1 MVRCKGGKNMNLK
14 KLMNDFL
21 QDYLN
26 QNKIKFSEWSININ
40 NQVGFG
46 DYSSNIA
53 LKLANVLKKTP
64 IEIAKNIANHPNVS
78 ENVFSLSASKPGFV
92 NFHVSNNYYLEIL
105 KQIISESE
113 NFGKKIKLN
122 KSANVEFVSS
132 NPTGPLTV
140 GHGRQ
145 AILGDMVSNI
155 LTWSGYDVTREY
167 YYNDAGKQMR
177 VLAESCYAKYAQQ
190 IGKDVKMPENGYVGT
205 YLDEIAEKIVY
216 KYGKD
221 LESDDPIFRDLTE
234 KEIFSNIKN
243 TLDSIGIKFDVFTK
257 EGTFY
262 KNGAIDNV
270 LKTLEEKNLSY
281 EKDGAV
287 WFKTSSLDK
296 GEDKVL
302 VKSTGEPTYRLPDIA
317 YHADKID
324 RGFDL
329 IVDIFGADHIDT
341 YPDVILGLKCL
352 DKKTDHI
359 KVVIHQF
366 VTIKK
371 GGEVVKMSTRKANFI
386 TLDELK
392 EKLNPDIIRYFFIM
406 RGANSHLDFDLDLAK
421 DESEK
426 NPVYYLQYAN
436 ARISNLLKRYDL
448 EISAKNDINYS
459 LLKEKDEIALAKLL
473 SEFPSKMEDVLHS
486 LEPRKIATYLEEVAS
501 AYHKF
506 YGNHKVINPQNA
518 DLSLARKKLCE
529 ATKIILTNGLSIL
542 GISAPERM

>member
-1 MVRCKGGKNMNLK
+1 MKLN
-14 KLMNDFL
+14 KLMHDFL
-21 QDYLN
+21 QDYLD
-26 QNKIKFSEWSININ
+26 QNKVEFSDWSINVN
-40 NQVGFG
+40 NQEGFG

-53 LKLANVLKKTP
+53 LKLAKILKKAP
-64 IEIAKNIANHPNVS
+64 IEIAKSIANHPNTS
-78 ENVFSLSASKPGFV
+78 ENVFTLSSSEPGFV
-92 NFHVSNNYYLEIL
+92 NFHISNDYYLKIL

-113 NFGKKIKLN
+113 NFGKKKKLN
-122 KSANVEFVSS
+122 QSANVEFVSS

-155 LTWSGYDVTREY
+155 LTWNGYDVTREY

-177 VLAESCYAKYAQQ
+177 VLAESCYAKYSQQ
-190 IGKDVKMPENGYVGT
+190 IGKKVEMPENGYVGT
-205 YLDEIAEKIVY
+205 YLDEIAEKIIN
-216 KYGKD
+216 KHGKD
-221 LESDDPIFRDLTE
+221 LESDNPIFRDFTE
-234 KEIFSNIKN
+234 KEIFENIKN

-262 KNGAIDNV
+262 ENGAIEDV
-270 LKTLEEKNLSY
+270 LKILKEKNLSY

-287 WFKTSSLDK
+287 WFKTSNLNK
-296 GEDKVL
+296 EEDKVL
-302 VKSTGEPTYRLPDIA
+302 VKSSGEPTYRLPDIA
-317 YHADKID
+317 YHADKVD

-371 GGEVVKMSTRKANFI
+371 SGEIVKMSTRKANFI

-392 EKLNPDIIRYFFIM
+392 DELSSDIIRYFFIM

-436 ARISNLLKRYDL
+436 ARISNLLKRYDKEIPL
-448 EISAKNDINYS
+448 ESKIDYS
-459 LLKEKDEIALAKLL
+459 QLKEKDEIALAKLL
-473 SEFPSKMEDVLHS
+473 SEFPSKMEHVLHS
-486 LEPRKIATYLEEVAS
+486 LEPRKIATYLEEVAA

-506 YGNHKVINPQNA
+506 YGNHKVINPQNTG
-518 DLSLARKKLCE
+518 LSSARKKLCE

>member
-1 MVRCKGGKNMNLK
+1 MKLK
-14 KLMNDFL
+14 KLMHDFL
-21 QDYLN
+21 QDYLD
-26 QNKIKFSEWSININ
+26 QYKIEFSEWSVNVN
-40 NQVGFG
+40 NQEGFG

-53 LKLANVLKKTP
+53 LKLAKVLKKAP
-64 IEIAKNIANHPNVS
+64 IEIAENIAIHPNAS
-78 ENVFSLSASKPGFV
+78 ENVFTLSSSQPGFV
-92 NFHVSNNYYLEIL
+92 NFHISNDYYLRIL

-113 NFGKKIKLN
+113 NFGKKKKLN

-155 LTWSGYDVTREY
+155 LTWNGYNVTREY

-177 VLAESCYAKYAQQ
+177 VLAESCYAKYAKQV
-190 IGKDVKMPENGYVGT
+190 GKNVEMPENGYVGT
-205 YLDEIAEKIVY
+205 YLDEIAEKIINEH
-216 KYGKD
+216 GKD
-221 LESDDPIFRDLTE
+221 LESDNPIFRDFTE
-234 KEIFSNIKN
+234 KEIFANIEN
-243 TLDSIGIKFDVFTK
+243 TLENLGIKFDVFTK

-262 KNGAIDNV
+262 KNGAINSV
-270 LKTLEEKNLSY
+270 LKILKEKNLSY

-287 WFKTSSLDK
+287 WFKTSSLNK
-296 GEDKVL
+296 EEDKVL
-302 VKSTGEPTYRLPDIA
+302 VKSSGEPTYRLPDIA
-317 YHADKID
+317 YHADKVD

-352 DKKTDHI
+352 DKKTEHI

-371 GGEVVKMSTRKANFI
+371 GGEIVKMSTRKANFI

-392 EKLNPDIIRYFFIM
+392 DELSSDIIRYFFIM

-436 ARISNLLKRYDL
+436 ARISNLLKRYDK
-448 EISAKNDINYS
+448 EISIDSKINYS
-459 LLKEKDEIALAKLL
+459 LLKEKDEIALVKLL
-473 SEFPSKMEDVLHS
+473 SEFPIKMEDVLHS
-486 LEPRKIATYLEEVAS
+486 LEPRKIATYLEEVAA

-506 YGNHKVINPQNA
+506 YGNHKVINPQNT
-518 DLSLARKKLCE
+518 DLSAARKKLCE

>member
-1 MVRCKGGKNMNLK
+1 MKLK
-14 KLMNDFL
+14 KLMHDFL
-21 QDYLN
+21 QDYLD
-26 QNKIKFSEWSININ
+26 QNKIEFSEWSVNVN
-40 NQVGFG
+40 NQEGFG

-53 LKLANVLKKTP
+53 LKLAKILKKAP
-64 IEIAKNIANHPNVS
+64 IEIAEKIAIHPNAS
-78 ENVFSLSASKPGFV
+78 ENVFTLSASQPGFV
-92 NFHVSNNYYLEIL
+92 NFHISNDYYLKIL
-105 KQIISESE
+105 ELIINESE
-113 NFGKKIKLN
+113 NFGKKKKLN

-155 LTWSGYDVTREY
+155 LTWNGYNVTREY

-177 VLAESCYAKYAQQ
+177 VLAESCYAKYAKQV
-190 IGKDVKMPENGYVGT
+190 GKDVEMPENGYLGT
-205 YLDEIAEKIVY
+205 YLDEIAEKIINEH
-216 KYGKD
+216 GKD
-221 LESDDPIFRDLTE
+221 LESDNPIFRDFTE
-234 KEIFSNIKN
+234 KEIFANIEN
-243 TLDSIGIKFDVFTK
+243 TLENLGIKFDVFTK

-270 LKTLEEKNLSY
+270 LKILKEKNLSY

-287 WFKTSSLDK
+287 WFKTSSLNK
-296 GEDKVL
+296 EEDKVL
-302 VKSTGEPTYRLPDIA
+302 VKSSGEPTYRLPDIA
-317 YHADKID
+317 YHADKVD

-352 DKKTDHI
+352 DKKTEHI

-371 GGEVVKMSTRKANFI
+371 GGEIVKMSTRKANFI

-392 EKLNPDIIRYFFIM
+392 DELSSDIIRYFFIM

-436 ARISNLLKRYDL
+436 ARISNLLKRYDK
-448 EISAKNDINYS
+448 EISSGSKIDYS
-459 LLKEKDEIALAKLL
+459 LLKEKDEIALVKLL
-473 SEFPSKMEDVLHS
+473 SEFPIKMEDVSHS
-486 LEPRKIATYLEEVAS
+486 LEPRKIATYLEEVAA

-506 YGNHKVINPQNA
+506 YGNHKVINPQNT
-518 DLSLARKKLCE
+518 DLSSARKKLCE

>member
-1 MVRCKGGKNMNLK
+1 MKLK

-21 QDYLN
+21 QDYVK
-26 QNKIKFSEWSININ
+26 QNKIEFSEWSINVN
-40 NQVGFG
+40 NQEGFG

-53 LKLANVLKKTP
+53 LKLAKILKKSP
-64 IEIAKNIANHPNVS
+64 IEIAKDITNHPNVS
-78 ENVFSLSASKPGFV
+78 GNIFTLSASKPGFV
-92 NFHVSNNYYLEIL
+92 NFHISNDYYLKIL
-105 KQIISESE
+105 KQIINESE
-113 NFGKKIKLN
+113 NFGRKKKLN

-155 LTWSGYDVTREY
+155 LTWNGYDVTREY

-177 VLAESCYAKYAQQ
+177 VLAESCYAKYAKQV
-190 IGKDVKMPENGYVGT
+190 GKDVEMPENGYVGT
-205 YLDEIAEKIVY
+205 YLDEIAEKIVNEH
-216 KYGKD
+216 GKD
-221 LESDDPIFRDLTE
+221 LESDNPIFRDFTE
-234 KEIFSNIKN
+234 KEIFANIEN
-243 TLDSIGIKFDVFTK
+243 TLKNLGIKFDVFTK
-257 EGTFY
+257 EGAFY

-270 LKTLEEKNLSY
+270 LKILKEKNLSY

-287 WFKTSSLDK
+287 WFKTSSLNK
-296 GEDKVL
+296 EEDKVL
-302 VKSTGEPTYRLPDIA
+302 VKSSGEPTYRLPDIA
-317 YHADKID
+317 YHADKVD

-341 YPDVILGLKCL
+341 YPDVILGLQCL
-352 DKKTDHI
+352 DKKTEHI

-371 GGEVVKMSTRKANFI
+371 GGEIVKMSTRKANFI

-392 EKLNPDIIRYFFIM
+392 DELSSDIIRYFFIM

-436 ARISNLLKRYDL
+436 ARISNLLKRYDKD
-448 EISAKNDINYS
+448 ISTDSKIDYS
-459 LLKEKDEIALAKLL
+459 LLKEQDEIALVKLL
-473 SEFPSKMEDVLHS
+473 SEFPIKMEDVSHS
-486 LEPRKIATYLEEVAS
+486 LEPRKIATYLEEVAA

-506 YGNHKVINPQNA
+506 YGNHKVINPQNT
-518 DLSLARKKLCE
+518 DLSSARKKLCE

>member
-1 MVRCKGGKNMNLK
+1 MKLK
-14 KLMNDFL
+14 KLMHDFL
-21 QDYLN
+21 QDYLD
-26 QNKIKFSEWSININ
+26 QNKIEFSEWSVNVN
-40 NQVGFG
+40 NQEGFG

-53 LKLANVLKKTP
+53 LKLAKILKKAP
-64 IEIAKNIANHPNVS
+64 IEIAENIAIHPNAS
-78 ENVFSLSASKPGFV
+78 EDVFTLSSSQPGFV
-92 NFHVSNNYYLEIL
+92 NFHISNDYYLKIL
-105 KQIISESE
+105 KQIINESE
-113 NFGKKIKLN
+113 NFGKKKKLN

-155 LTWSGYDVTREY
+155 LTWNGYNVTREY

-177 VLAESCYAKYAQQ
+177 VLAESCYAKYAKQV
-190 IGKDVKMPENGYVGT
+190 GRDVEMPENGYVGT
-205 YLDEIAEKIVY
+205 YLDEIAEKIVNEH
-216 KYGKD
+216 GKD
-221 LESDDPIFRDLTE
+221 LESDNPIFRDFTE
-234 KEIFSNIKN
+234 KEIFANIEN
-243 TLDSIGIKFDVFTK
+243 TLENLGIKFDVFTK

-270 LKTLEEKNLSY
+270 LKILKEKNLSY

-287 WFKTSSLDK
+287 WFKTSSLNK
-296 GEDKVL
+296 EEDKVL
-302 VKSTGEPTYRLPDIA
+302 VKSSGEPTYRLPDIA
-317 YHADKID
+317 YHADKVD

-352 DKKTDHI
+352 DKKTEHI

-371 GGEVVKMSTRKANFI
+371 GGEIVKMSTRKANFI

-392 EKLNPDIIRYFFIM
+392 DELSSDIIRYFFIM

-436 ARISNLLKRYDL
+436 ARISNLLKRYDK
-448 EISAKNDINYS
+448 EISSGSRIDYS
-459 LLKEKDEIALAKLL
+459 LLKEKDEIALVKLL
-473 SEFPSKMEDVLHS
+473 SEFPVKMEDVSHS
-486 LEPRKIATYLEEVAS
+486 LEPRKIATYLEEVAA

-506 YGNHKVINPQNA
+506 YGNHKVINPQNT
-518 DLSLARKKLCE
+518 DLSSARKKLCE

>member
-1 MVRCKGGKNMNLK
+1 MKLK
-14 KLMNDFL
+14 KLMHDFL
-21 QDYLN
+21 QDYLDH
-26 QNKIKFSEWSININ
+26 NKIEFSEWSVNVN
-40 NQVGFG
+40 NQEEFG

-53 LKLANVLKKTP
+53 LKLAKILKKAP
-64 IEIAKNIANHPNVS
+64 IEIAGNIAIHPNAS
-78 ENVFSLSASKPGFV
+78 ENVFTLSASQPGFV
-92 NFHVSNNYYLEIL
+92 NFHISNDYYLKIL
-105 KQIISESE
+105 KQIINESE
-113 NFGKKIKLN
+113 NFGRKKKLN

-155 LTWSGYDVTREY
+155 LTWNGYDVTREY

-177 VLAESCYAKYAQQ
+177 VLAESCYAKYAKQV
-190 IGKDVKMPENGYVGT
+190 GKDVEMPENGYVGT
-205 YLDEIAEKIVY
+205 YLDEIAEKIVN
-216 KYGKD
+216 KHGKD
-221 LESDDPIFRDLTE
+221 LESDNPIFRDFTE
-234 KEIFSNIKN
+234 KEIFANIEN
-243 TLDSIGIKFDVFTK
+243 TLKNLGIKFDVFTK
-257 EGTFY
+257 EGAFY

-270 LKTLEEKNLSY
+270 LKILKEKNLSY

-287 WFKTSSLDK
+287 WFKTSSLNK
-296 GEDKVL
+296 EEDKVL
-302 VKSTGEPTYRLPDIA
+302 VKSSGEPTYRLPDIA
-317 YHADKID
+317 YHADKVD

-341 YPDVILGLKCL
+341 YPDVILGLQCL
-352 DKKTDHI
+352 DKKTEHI

-371 GGEVVKMSTRKANFI
+371 GGEIVKMSTRKANFI

-392 EKLNPDIIRYFFIM
+392 DELSSDIIRYFFIM

-436 ARISNLLKRYDL
+436 ARISNLLKRYDKD
-448 EISAKNDINYS
+448 ISTDSKIDYS
-459 LLKEKDEIALAKLL
+459 LLKEQDEIALVKLL
-473 SEFPSKMEDVLHS
+473 SEFPIKMEDVSHS
-486 LEPRKIATYLEEVAS
+486 LEPRKIATYLEEVAA

-506 YGNHKVINPQNA
+506 YGNHKVINPQNT
-518 DLSLARKKLCE
+518 DLSSARKKLCE

>member
-1 MVRCKGGKNMNLK
+1 MKLK
-14 KLMNDFL
+14 KLMHDFL
-21 QDYLN
+21 QDYLD
-26 QNKIKFSEWSININ
+26 QNKIEFSEWSVNVN
-40 NQVGFG
+40 NQEGFG

-53 LKLANVLKKTP
+53 LKLAKILKKAP
-64 IEIAKNIANHPNVS
+64 IEIAENIAIHSNAS
-78 ENVFSLSASKPGFV
+78 ENVFTLSASQPGFV
-92 NFHVSNNYYLEIL
+92 NFHISNDYYLKIL
-105 KQIISESE
+105 EQIISESE
-113 NFGKKIKLN
+113 NFGKKKKLN

-155 LTWSGYDVTREY
+155 LTWNGYNVTREY

-177 VLAESCYAKYAQQ
+177 VLAESCYAKYAKQV
-190 IGKDVKMPENGYVGT
+190 GRDVEMPENGYVGT
-205 YLDEIAEKIVY
+205 YLDEIAEKIVNEH
-216 KYGKD
+216 GKD
-221 LESDDPIFRDLTE
+221 LESDNPIFRDFTE
-234 KEIFSNIKN
+234 KEIFANIEN
-243 TLDSIGIKFDVFTK
+243 TLENLGIKFDVFTK

-270 LKTLEEKNLSY
+270 LKILKEKNLSY

-287 WFKTSSLDK
+287 WFKTSSLNK
-296 GEDKVL
+296 EEDKVL
-302 VKSTGEPTYRLPDIA
+302 VKSSGEPTYRLPDIA
-317 YHADKID
+317 YHADKVD

-352 DKKTDHI
+352 DKKTEHI

-371 GGEVVKMSTRKANFI
+371 GGEIVKMSTRKANFI

-392 EKLNPDIIRYFFIM
+392 DELSSDIIRYFFIM

-436 ARISNLLKRYDL
+436 ARISNLLKRYDK
-448 EISAKNDINYS
+448 EISTDSKIDYS
-459 LLKEKDEIALAKLL
+459 LLKEKDEIALVKLL
-473 SEFPSKMEDVLHS
+473 SEFPVKMEDVSHS
-486 LEPRKIATYLEEVAS
+486 LEPRKIATYLEEVAA

-506 YGNHKVINPQNA
+506 YGNHKVINPQNT
-518 DLSLARKKLCE
+518 DLSSARKKLCE

>member
-1 MVRCKGGKNMNLK
+1 MKLK
-14 KLMNDFL
+14 KLMHDFL
-21 QDYLN
+21 QDYLD
-26 QNKIKFSEWSININ
+26 QNKIEFSEWSVNVN
-40 NQVGFG
+40 NQEGFG

-53 LKLANVLKKTP
+53 LKLAKILKKAP
-64 IEIAKNIANHPNVS
+64 IEIAENIAIHPNAS
-78 ENVFSLSASKPGFV
+78 ENVFTLSSSQPGFV
-92 NFHVSNNYYLEIL
+92 NFHISNDYYLKIL
-105 KQIISESE
+105 KQIINESE
-113 NFGKKIKLN
+113 NFGKKKKLN

-155 LTWSGYDVTREY
+155 LTWNGYNVTREY

-177 VLAESCYAKYAQQ
+177 VLAESCYAKYAKQV
-190 IGKDVKMPENGYVGT
+190 GKDVEMPENGYVGT
-205 YLDEIAEKIVY
+205 YLDEIAEKIVN
-216 KYGKD
+216 KHGKN
-221 LESDDPIFRDLTE
+221 LESDNPIFRDFTE
-234 KEIFSNIKN
+234 KEIFANIEN
-243 TLDSIGIKFDVFTK
+243 TLENLGIKFDVFTK

-270 LKTLEEKNLSY
+270 LKILKEKNLSY

-287 WFKTSSLDK
+287 WFKTSSLNK
-296 GEDKVL
+296 EEDKVL
-302 VKSTGEPTYRLPDIA
+302 VKSSGEPTYRLPDIA
-317 YHADKID
+317 YHADKVD

-352 DKKTDHI
+352 DKKTEHI

-371 GGEVVKMSTRKANFI
+371 GGEIVKMSTRKANFI

-392 EKLNPDIIRYFFIM
+392 DELSSDIIRYFFIM

-436 ARISNLLKRYDL
+436 ARISNLLKRYDK
-448 EISAKNDINYS
+448 EISIDSKIDYS
-459 LLKEKDEIALAKLL
+459 LLKEKDEISLVKLL
-473 SEFPSKMEDVLHS
+473 SEFPIKMEDVSHS
-486 LEPRKIATYLEEVAS
+486 LEPRKIATYLEEVAA

-506 YGNHKVINPQNA
+506 YGNHKVINPQNT
-518 DLSLARKKLCE
+518 DLSSARKKLCE